1 MAVSSNFLVRLNG
14 FCVRNSFE
22 ESLLGV
28 HYQMEQNFPHFFLH
42 GLLFMVLPLSQVR
55 SMARN
60 FIGVLLKGR
69 NGDFLFQTVAGIR
82 GQSISVGSI
91 WFCFGFVCLFV
102 CWSMTFSESKIT

>member
-28 HYQMEQNFPHFFLH
+28 HYQMKENFPHFFLH
-42 GLLFMVLPLSQVR
+42 GLLFMVLPLSQVK